1 MLHKYYLKNL
11 SASETDF
18 VFWALL
24 SIIPRGIFQYF
35 LFGWTIGAVLFDMY
49 YLLILHFS
57 ILFSMEFFSKQIFK
71 IEIADKVAYYLSCV
85 KYWIFIFPFVPVITL
100 MTNSTY
106 KLRIEAFKYIPT
118 FLVENN
124 FLPTGMIFVI
134 PIMILFLTK
143 HLMHFSG
150 LNLLKAFTV
159 MAIANTISYV
169 LYYQW
174 LLGIF
179 YYVKSHYS
187 YTTAMATYSVI
198 GCSFMLFIFYDLV
211 KRQIIERRWLLLGLF
226 MVYVFAFTIA
236 VQAVKYFLR

>member
-1 MLHKYYLKNL
+1 MQDKYLKNF
-11 SASETDF
+11 SAPERDF
-18 VFWALL
+18 IFWALL

-57 ILFSMEFFSKQIFK
+57 ILFSMEFLSKQIFK
-71 IEIADKVAYYLSCV
+71 IDIADKVAYYLSCV

-100 MTNSTY
+100 ITNSTY
-106 KLRIEAFKYIPT
+106 KLRIEVFKYIPT

-124 FLPTGMIFVI
+124 FLPTGMIFVV
-134 PIMILFLTK
+134 PIMLLFLTR
-143 HLMHFSG
+143 HLVRFSG
-150 LNLLKAFTV
+150 LNWVKAFFII
-159 MAIANTISYV
+159 AIANTISYV

-179 YYVKSHYS
+179 YYVKSNYS
-187 YTTAMATYSVI
+187 YPTAMATYSVT
-198 GCSFMLFIFYDLV
+198 GCTFMLLIFYNLV
-211 KRQIIERRWLLLGLF
+211 KRQIIDRRWLLLGSF

-236 VQAVKYFLR
+236 SQAVKYLLR